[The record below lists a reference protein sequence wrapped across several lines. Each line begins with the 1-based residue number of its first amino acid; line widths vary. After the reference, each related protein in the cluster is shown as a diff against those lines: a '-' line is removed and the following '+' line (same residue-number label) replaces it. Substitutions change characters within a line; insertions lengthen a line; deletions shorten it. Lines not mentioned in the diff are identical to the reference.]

1 MTVTPPDRV
10 TTVRLHRLTMVP
22 EDDGVMVGR
31 PDTASYALFPEEG
44 AEALRM
50 LDGGT
55 PLGEVAA
62 WYERTCGETLD
73 VDDFLAVLDDLGFL
87 TDDGEPPPPAA
98 PVRWQRLGRWTFS
111 RPAWFCYAAL
121 LVAAGVEWV
130 RDASLRPSYHD
141 VFFTSHLALIPI
153 TLTVV
158 QIPCILIHEGFHAL
172 SGRRLGLPST
182 LTISRRLYYLVAETR
197 LDSLFSVPR
206 RRRYLPFLAGMLA
219 DAVLIAGLDLLAVAL
234 RGHGV
239 PRWIP
244 ALLLAVAFTCV
255 MRLLWQFMFYLE
267 TDLYY
272 VLTNALRCSDLQ
284 NATRA
289 YLRRR
294 FRRFRRSLRR
304 GPAKAATAGGAGA
317 GAAGR
322 TGEVPGEA
330 SVGVGA
336 GPVAPYEASGP
347 YEAYESAGEDAASGP
362 GEASGADGGFEEEWS
377 DRDRAMAR
385 WYAPLLVAGYGFSL
399 GSLVWAG
406 IPTTV
411 HFWSLVS
418 DRFRGSGTPTGALLD
433 AVSFVGLTGLQI
445 GLLLYVTV
453 RDRRAR
459 ATSTQGAPS

>member
-50 LDGGT
+50 LDRGT
-55 PLGEVAA
+55 PLGEVAD

-73 VDDFLAVLDDLGFL
+73 VDDFLEVLGDLGFV
-87 TDDGEPPPPAA
+87 TEDGEPPPPAA

-111 RPAWFCYAAL
+111 RPAWLVYTVL
-121 LVAAGVEWV
+121 LVAAAVEWV

-158 QIPCILIHEGFHAL
+158 QIPCILVHEGYHAL

-197 LDSLFSVPR
+197 LDSLFSVER

-219 DAVLIAGLDLLAVAL
+219 DAVLIAGLDLLVVAL

-239 PRWIP
+239 PHWVP

-272 VLTNALRCSDLQ
+272 VVTNALRCSDLQ

-289 YLRRR
+289 YVRRR
-294 FRRFRRSLRR
+294 FRDVTRGLPRPGLRR
-304 GPAKAATAGGAGA
+304 GPAAKAGGPLASTDTAVTAVPANAVPATAVAA
-317 GAAGR
+317 ARDEDRAAAG
-322 TGEVPGEA
+322 TGT
-330 SVGVGA
+330 
-336 GPVAPYEASGP
+336 
-347 YEAYESAGEDAASGP
+347 
-362 GEASGADGGFEEEWS
+362 GADGPDAEGDGFEEQWS
-377 DRDRAMAR
+377 ERDRAMAR
-385 WYAPLLVAGYGFSL
+385 WYAPLLVVGYGFSL
-399 GSLVWAG
+399 GSLAWAG

-418 DRFRGSGTPTGALLD
+418 DRFRGSGTPTGGLLD

-453 RDRRAR
+453 RDRRAAR
-459 ATSTQGAPS
+459 ATSTEGAPS

>member
-1 MTVTPPDRV
+1 MTVTPPGRV

-50 LDGGT
+50 LDAGV
-55 PLGEVAA
+55 PLDEVAA

-73 VDDFLAVLDDLGFL
+73 VDDFLEILEDLGFL
-87 TDDGEPPPPAA
+87 TENGEPPPPPA

-111 RPAWFCYAAL
+111 GPAWFCYAVL
-121 LVAAGVEWV
+121 LLAAGVEWV

-206 RRRYLPFLAGMLA
+206 RRRYLPFVAGMLA

-239 PRWIP
+239 PGWVP

-255 MRLLWQFMFYLE
+255 MRLVWQFMFYLE

-289 YLRRR
+289 HLRRR
-294 FRRFRRSLRR
+294 FRQVVRR
-304 GPAKAATAGGAGA
+304 GSAKAGATVPDGTASAVADPSVDGAGGAGGA
-317 GAAGR
+317 GGADGADLAGEAAG
-322 TGEVPGEA
+322 GENP
-330 SVGVGA
+330 
-336 GPVAPYEASGP
+336 
-347 YEAYESAGEDAASGP
+347 
-362 GEASGADGGFEEEWS
+362 GADGGSDDQWS